1 MKILVYLALFLAMVV
16 PTHAVGEPLPALWEK
31 ATGLE
36 SEGHSVEAALACR
49 RLLALDPGYVPAR
62 DLLAEIHTRLK
73 LPPPA
78 TGWRDRAA
86 GFFPPDRL
94 TLGGSICLWTGLF
107 GILATLLVPRWRQW
121 RLPAF
126 LFLSAG
132 LAALAF
138 SAAIDPRIA
147 RSRECVVTL
156 PGGASVYPAPSVD
169 DSRVAARVPD
179 GTPLSIRSRS
189 GRWTAVTLPDGRNG
203 WILSEALTPLVPPD
217 QS

>member
-1 MKILVYLALFLAMVV
+1 MKILVYLALLLAMAL
-16 PTHAVGEPLPALWEK
+16 PAHAVGESLPALWEK
-31 ATGLE
+31 ATRLE
-36 SEGHSVEAALACR
+36 SEGHAVEAALACR
-49 RLLALDPGYVPAR
+49 RLLALDPGYAPAR
-62 DLLAEIHTRLK
+62 DLLAKIHTVLK

-78 TGWRDRAA
+78 MDWRDRAA

-94 TLGGSICLWTGLF
+94 ALGGSLCLWTGLF
-107 GILATLLVPRWRQW
+107 GVLATLLSPAWRRW

-126 LFLSAG
+126 LFLPAG

-156 PGGASVYPAPSVD
+156 PGGAPVYPAPSVD
-169 DSRVAARVPD
+169 DNRTIARVPD
-179 GTPLSIRSRS
+179 GTPLSIRSHS
-189 GRWTAVTLPDGRNG
+189 GRWTAVTMPDGRNG
-203 WILSEALTPLVPPD
+203 WILSEALAPVVPAE